1 MLETLEDARKELI
14 RVDHLVYVSLKYT
27 RTVDMI
33 KHAIKRIIS
42 SYDFLNEALLLYSK
56 ENKKL
61 LEIPSTPVSKRETLM
76 DLFKED
82 EFIIKNVMLH
92 TWLRKVDKIEK
103 YQASREF
110 RKHVTMTLELDGE
123 EVKVDIEK
131 IYEYYNLLQEYN
143 DYVNKMIIGEKE
155 EE

>member
-1 MLETLEDARKELI
+1 MLETLEEARKELI

-56 ENKKL
+56 ENKKI

-103 YQASREF
+103 SQASREF
-110 RKHVTMTLELDGE
+110 RKHVTMTLEVEGK